1 LRAVCRDGLRS
12 CHGVILVSVYQQW
25 LNAKAI
31 EEAAIKTRR
40 DLEDA
45 IAFELALPANL
56 DGTSNHDRD
65 GFAVK
70 VVGRINR
77 KIDSDKLQSL
87 AAEHGL
93 ADHLPSLF
101 RWKPEINATAW
112 KAAAATI
119 TEPLLDAI
127 TSTPGRPSFTITK
140 KDI

>member
-1 LRAVCRDGLRS
+1 MTVP
-12 CHGVILVSVYQQW
+12 IYQQW

-45 IAFELALPANL
+45 MSFELALPANL
-56 DGTSNHDRD
+56 DGTSNFDCD
-65 GFAVK
+65 GYAVK
-70 VVGRINR
+70 IVGRINR
-77 KIDSDKLQSL
+77 KIDSEKLQSL

-93 ADHLPSLF
+93 ADHLASLF

-119 TEPLLDAI
+119 TQPLLDAI
-127 TSTPGRPSFTITK
+127 TSTPGRPTFNISK
-140 KDI
+140 KD